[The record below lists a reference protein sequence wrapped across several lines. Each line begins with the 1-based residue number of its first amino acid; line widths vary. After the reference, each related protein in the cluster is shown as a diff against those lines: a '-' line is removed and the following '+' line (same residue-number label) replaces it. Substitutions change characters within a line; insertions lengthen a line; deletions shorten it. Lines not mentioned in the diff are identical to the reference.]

1 LQKQKTPTFPEGQP
15 YFARIED
22 AGFLADKERIKVLI
36 DLNEYYECLYEVIMI
51 SSKISPRKKAAEV
64 ETGKHFGWSGKWFY
78 LPYLPILN
86 NNILLA
92 VGAHWRPSLTAV
104 TDGSCVAAFMKTQ

>member
-36 DLNEYYECLYEVIMI
+36 DLNEYYECLYEVQYDQFKNI
-51 SSKISPRKKAAEV
+51 SEKKKPPKSKLAS
-64 ETGKHFGWSGKWFY
+64 
-78 LPYLPILN
+78 IL
-86 NNILLA
+86 
-92 VGAHWRPSLTAV
+92 
-104 TDGSCVAAFMKTQ
+104 DGQVNGFTFHTFRY